1 MKQPYVIQMIL
12 LKKGDLQ
19 LNNLNDC
26 RFFII
31 MRLFRYRLNS
41 NIKSFLSKKSDRIV
55 IFGQFK
61 NQK

>member
-41 NIKSFLSKKSDRIV
+41 NISFLSKKTLILANPLV
-55 IFGQFK
+55 
-61 NQK
+61 